1 MGRVKMS
8 DQPLPPI
15 PPPPPEE
22 NEEDIPPPPPPPPLP
37 PADETVSLEIDF
49 EKLAERAAV
58 IAREQQ
64 QQQQQHQQQK
74 KRKQRDSPSG
84 KKNIP
89 PPPMPPVSL
98 GGTVLDEVD
107 LERIKVG
114 DNRWG
119 IALSS
124 CVEYPNKKYFFSR
137 KDSKVCQWETP
148 KELKGG
154 LQKNL
159 RICPLEATLLPQNT
173 MPESGWVEL
182 TTTTTTTKKAKKKAE
197 RKKRRRKRRTRRVVV
212 RKNITGTRRPN
223 RSPGKGRDEGNTK
236 SRRRRFSRYSL
247 LAKAPNKA
255 HRRTEET

>member
-1 MGRVKMS
+1 MS

-15 PPPPPEE
+15 PPPPPGE
-22 NEEDIPPPPPPPPLP
+22 NEEDIPPPPPPPPPPLP

-64 QQQQQHQQQK
+64 QQQQQHQHQQQK

-124 CVEYPNKKYFFSR
+124 CVEYPNKKYFFR
-137 KDSKVCQWETP
+137 YDALVLCVFP
-148 KELKGG
+148 KRNEYARISMTTRMMWMMPPVRFVFFSLS
-154 LQKNL
+154 LSL
-159 RICPLEATLLPQNT
+159 RF
-173 MPESGWVEL
+173 
-182 TTTTTTTKKAKKKAE
+182 
-197 RKKRRRKRRTRRVVV
+197 VVV
-212 RKNITGTRRPN
+212 LEKRLTHI
-223 RSPGKGRDEGNTK
+223 SF
-236 SRRRRFSRYSL
+236 SHLSLFSRIVII
-247 LAKAPNKA
+247 
-255 HRRTEET
+255 

>member
-58 IAREQQ
+58 IARE

-173 MPESGWVEL
+173 MPESGWV
-182 TTTTTTTKKAKKKAE
+182 
-197 RKKRRRKRRTRRVVV
+197 
-212 RKNITGTRRPN
+212 
-223 RSPGKGRDEGNTK
+223 
-236 SRRRRFSRYSL
+236 
-247 LAKAPNKA
+247 
-255 HRRTEET
+255 

>member
-1 MGRVKMS
+1 MS

-15 PPPPPEE
+15 PPPPPGE
-22 NEEDIPPPPPPPPLP
+22 NEEDIPPPPPPPLP

-64 QQQQQHQQQK
+64 HQQQHQQQK

-124 CVEYPNKKYFFSR
+124 CVEYPNKKYFFR
-137 KDSKVCQWETP
+137 YDAFVGVVCFSQTE
-148 KELKGG
+148 
-154 LQKNL
+154 
-159 RICPLEATLLPQNT
+159 RICANIDDDEDDVDDATRSFCFFVSLSL
-173 MPESGWVEL
+173 SL
-182 TTTTTTTKKAKKKAE
+182 
-197 RKKRRRKRRTRRVVV
+197 RFVVV
-212 RKNITGTRRPN
+212 LEKRLTHI
-223 RSPGKGRDEGNTK
+223 SF
-236 SRRRRFSRYSL
+236 SHLSLFSRIVVI
-247 LAKAPNKA
+247 
-255 HRRTEET
+255 

>member
-1 MGRVKMS
+1 MS
-8 DQPLPPI
+8 DQPPFPI
-15 PPPPPEE
+15 PPPPPGEH
-22 NEEDIPPPPPPPPLP
+22 EEDIPPPPPP
-37 PADETVSLEIDF
+37 ADEMVSLEIDF

-58 IAREQQ
+58 IAREQ

-89 PPPMPPVSL
+89 PPPMPPLSL

-137 KDSKVCQWETP
+137 KDAKVCQWETP

-182 TTTTTTTKKAKKKAE
+182 TTTTTTTNAASSIDKHDVNDYKEGKKE
-197 RKKRRRKRRTRRVVV
+197 
-212 RKNITGTRRPN
+212 
-223 RSPGKGRDEGNTK
+223 S
-236 SRRRRFSRYSL
+236 
-247 LAKAPNKA
+247 
-255 HRRTEET
+255 RTEEEEKTQTANAKSSSKKKYYWHPASKQVTWQRPRREEQEVQEAEILPLQFSESGGQ

>member
-1 MGRVKMS
+1 MS

-15 PPPPPEE
+15 PPPPPGE
-22 NEEDIPPPPPPPPLP
+22 NEEDIPPPPPPPLP

-64 QQQQQHQQQK
+64 QQHQHQQQK

-182 TTTTTTTKKAKKKAE
+182 TTTTTNAASSIDKHNDNNKEGKKE
-197 RKKRRRKRRTRRVVV
+197 
-212 RKNITGTRRPN
+212 
-223 RSPGKGRDEGNTK
+223 S
-236 SRRRRFSRYSL
+236 
-247 LAKAPNKA
+247 
-255 HRRTEET
+255 RTEEEKTQTANAKSSSKKKYYWHPASKQVTWQRPRRGEHEVQEAEILPLQFISESAQ

>member
-1 MGRVKMS
+1 MR
-8 DQPLPPI
+8 DQPPFPI
-15 PPPPPEE
+15 PPPPPPGE
-22 NEEDIPPPPPPPPLP
+22 NEEDIPPPPLP

-64 QQQQQHQQQK
+64 QQQQQQK

-124 CVEYPNKKYFFSR
+124 CVEYPNKKYFFR
-137 KDSKVCQWETP
+137 CVALC
-148 KELKGG
+148 
-154 LQKNL
+154 
-159 RICPLEATLLPQNT
+159 
-173 MPESGWVEL
+173 
-182 TTTTTTTKKAKKKAE
+182 
-197 RKKRRRKRRTRRVVV
+197 
-212 RKNITGTRRPN
+212 
-223 RSPGKGRDEGNTK
+223 
-236 SRRRRFSRYSL
+236 FSQ
-247 LAKAPNKA
+247 
-255 HRRTEET
+255 TECMNAFDVMEYR

>member
-1 MGRVKMS
+1 MS
-8 DQPLPPI
+8 DQPLPPL
-15 PPPPPEE
+15 PPPPPGE

-58 IAREQQ
+58 IAREQ

-124 CVEYPNKKYFFSR
+124 CVEYPNKKYFFRYDAFVGVVCFSQTEGICANIDDDEVDVDDATRSFCFFFSLSLSPFCRRPR
-137 KDSKVCQWETP
+137 KTFDSH
-148 KELKGG
+148 LIFSS
-154 LQKNL
+154 LS
-159 RICPLEATLLPQNT
+159 LLPYRYYLKQPQRLQSLPVGNA
-173 MPESGWVEL
+173 ERAQRRL
-182 TTTTTTTKKAKKKAE
+182 AKKSAHMPARSDVTAAKHHAG
-197 RKKRRRKRRTRRVVV
+197 KRVGGINNNFNNKR
-212 RKNITGTRRPN
+212 
-223 RSPGKGRDEGNTK
+223 SE
-236 SRRRRFSRYSL
+236 
-247 LAKAPNKA
+247 
-255 HRRTEET
+255 

>member
-1 MGRVKMS
+1 MS
-8 DQPLPPI
+8 DQPPFP
-15 PPPPPEE
+15 
-22 NEEDIPPPPPPPPLP
+22 IPPPPPPPPLP

-64 QQQQQHQQQK
+64 QQQQQQQQQK

-124 CVEYPNKKYFFSR
+124 CVEYPNKKYFFR
-137 KDSKVCQWETP
+137 YDAFVGVVC
-148 KELKGG
+148 
-154 LQKNL
+154 
-159 RICPLEATLLPQNT
+159 
-173 MPESGWVEL
+173 
-182 TTTTTTTKKAKKKAE
+182 
-197 RKKRRRKRRTRRVVV
+197 
-212 RKNITGTRRPN
+212 
-223 RSPGKGRDEGNTK
+223 
-236 SRRRRFSRYSL
+236 FSQ
-247 LAKAPNKA
+247 
-255 HRRTEET
+255 TE

>member
-1 MGRVKMS
+1 MRRFAGKEETNFVGKIDRVKMS
-8 DQPLPPI
+8 DQPPFPI
-15 PPPPPEE
+15 PPPPPGEH
-22 NEEDIPPPPPPPPLP
+22 EEDIPPPPPPP
-37 PADETVSLEIDF
+37 ADEMVSLEIDF

-64 QQQQQHQQQK
+64 HQQQHQQQK

-124 CVEYPNKKYFFSR
+124 CVEYPNKKYFFR
-137 KDSKVCQWETP
+137 YDAFVGVVC
-148 KELKGG
+148 
-154 LQKNL
+154 
-159 RICPLEATLLPQNT
+159 
-173 MPESGWVEL
+173 
-182 TTTTTTTKKAKKKAE
+182 
-197 RKKRRRKRRTRRVVV
+197 
-212 RKNITGTRRPN
+212 
-223 RSPGKGRDEGNTK
+223 
-236 SRRRRFSRYSL
+236 FSQ
-247 LAKAPNKA
+247 
-255 HRRTEET
+255 TE

>member
-1 MGRVKMS
+1 MRRFAGNEATIISLKIDRVKMS
-8 DQPLPPI
+8 DQPPFP
-15 PPPPPEE
+15 
-22 NEEDIPPPPPPPPLP
+22 IPPPPPPPPLP

-64 QQQQQHQQQK
+64 QQQQQQQK

-124 CVEYPNKKYFFSR
+124 CVEYPNKKYFFR
-137 KDSKVCQWETP
+137 YDAFVGVVC
-148 KELKGG
+148 
-154 LQKNL
+154 
-159 RICPLEATLLPQNT
+159 
-173 MPESGWVEL
+173 
-182 TTTTTTTKKAKKKAE
+182 
-197 RKKRRRKRRTRRVVV
+197 
-212 RKNITGTRRPN
+212 
-223 RSPGKGRDEGNTK
+223 
-236 SRRRRFSRYSL
+236 FSQ
-247 LAKAPNKA
+247 
-255 HRRTEET
+255 TE

>member
-1 MGRVKMS
+1 MS

-15 PPPPPEE
+15 PPPPPGE

-124 CVEYPNKKYFFSR
+124 CVEYPNKKYFFR
-137 KDSKVCQWETP
+137 C
-148 KELKGG
+148 
-154 LQKNL
+154 
-159 RICPLEATLLPQNT
+159 
-173 MPESGWVEL
+173 VEL
-182 TTTTTTTKKAKKKAE
+182 CL
-197 RKKRRRKRRTRRVVV
+197 
-212 RKNITGTRRPN
+212 
-223 RSPGKGRDEGNTK
+223 SQ
-236 SRRRRFSRYSL
+236 
-247 LAKAPNKA
+247 
-255 HRRTEET
+255 TECMNAFDGIEYR

>member
-1 MGRVKMS
+1 MKRAILWEKSTEQMR
-8 DQPLPPI
+8 DQPPFPI
-15 PPPPPEE
+15 PPPPPPGE
-22 NEEDIPPPPPPPPLP
+22 NEEDIPPPPPPPLP

-64 QQQQQHQQQK
+64 QQQQQQK

-107 LERIKVG
+107 LKRIKVG

-124 CVEYPNKKYFFSR
+124 CVEYPNKKYFFR
-137 KDSKVCQWETP
+137 CVALC
-148 KELKGG
+148 
-154 LQKNL
+154 
-159 RICPLEATLLPQNT
+159 
-173 MPESGWVEL
+173 
-182 TTTTTTTKKAKKKAE
+182 
-197 RKKRRRKRRTRRVVV
+197 
-212 RKNITGTRRPN
+212 
-223 RSPGKGRDEGNTK
+223 
-236 SRRRRFSRYSL
+236 FSQ
-247 LAKAPNKA
+247 
-255 HRRTEET
+255 TECMNAFDVMEYR

>member
-1 MGRVKMS
+1 MS
-8 DQPLPPI
+8 DQPPFPI
-15 PPPPPEE
+15 PPP
-22 NEEDIPPPPPPPPLP
+22 PPPPPPPPLP

-58 IAREQQ
+58 IARE

-124 CVEYPNKKYFFSR
+124 CVEYPNKKYFFR
-137 KDSKVCQWETP
+137 YDAFVGVVC
-148 KELKGG
+148 
-154 LQKNL
+154 
-159 RICPLEATLLPQNT
+159 
-173 MPESGWVEL
+173 
-182 TTTTTTTKKAKKKAE
+182 
-197 RKKRRRKRRTRRVVV
+197 
-212 RKNITGTRRPN
+212 
-223 RSPGKGRDEGNTK
+223 
-236 SRRRRFSRYSL
+236 FSQ
-247 LAKAPNKA
+247 
-255 HRRTEET
+255 TE